1 MRRIG
6 LNDILMKADALHFAE
21 KRHLGTSGLGNSGL
35 HSNLG
40 SWANMVRSGH
50 VQISAVRALGK
61 VLKSAKARKNVV
73 IYGLCHSHGS
83 RPSESARTEMPF
95 IGGS

>member
-1 MRRIG
+1 
-6 LNDILMKADALHFAE
+6 MKADAVLFAE

-35 HSNLG
+35 HSKWG

-61 VLKSAKARKNVV
+61 VLKSAITRKNVV
-73 IYGLCHSHGS
+73 VYGLSHSHGS
-83 RPSESARTEMPF
+83 RPSESGRTETPF
-95 IGGS
+95 WGGFVK